1 MVFPREFPSSST
13 LNAGFAGGR
22 TSMSSSL
29 NHTLRGLW
37 AREKFAY
44 GIRVFI
50 ALAGAMALC
59 WQQDRIELI
68 IPLFLG
74 SIASALA
81 ETDDN
86 WRGRLLALLV
96 TLLCFALA
104 AFSVQLLFP
113 HPWLFV
119 CGLALSAFGMTL
131 LGAIG
136 ERYAAIAQ
144 ATLILAIYTMIG
156 MEHARGEINQ
166 FWQEPLMLLVG
177 AAWYGLLSVIWSALF
192 ANQPVQ
198 QALAR
203 LFHELGS
210 YLWLKAELLEPV
222 RQMDVQ
228 GRRLKLAQQNG
239 NVVTALN
246 QTKELILSRIGTN
259 RTGST
264 LNRYLRL
271 YFIAQDIHERASSSH
286 YPYNTLAETFFHS
299 DVLFRCQRL
308 LNQQGRACR
317 ALGRAIQLRQ
327 PFDYGESRQAL
338 DDLHAS
344 LEFLRAQQ
352 NPAWRRLLR
361 ALGGLINNLATLE
374 QKLATASN
382 PDALAEE
389 QDSSLLD
396 RSPQTL
402 REAFERL
409 RLALTPTSLF
419 FRHGLR
425 LAIALAVGY
434 GVLHLIHPSQG
445 YWILLTTVF
454 VCRPSYGAT
463 RRRFVQRI
471 TGTAIGLVAGWAV
484 ITLFPEP
491 ILQSLFAVVFG
502 VLFFINRVDRY
513 TLATAAITL
522 VILCCFNQISDGY
535 GLIWPRLIDTVL
547 GTLIAGLAV
556 FLILPDWQGRRLNK
570 VVANTLNCSARYL
583 REIIQQYHSGKRDDL
598 AYRLARRNAHNAD
611 AALSSTLSNM
621 LMEPGHFRRD
631 ADLGFRFLVLSHT
644 LLSYLSGLGAHR
656 ENLPADASDSLI
668 DRASAYIADS
678 LEAIGAS
685 LANHSAV
692 PAGGDEEQALVD
704 ALEQVPE
711 EMEEGH
717 RLLQTGLGLICR
729 QLAELRTLAPQLQA
743 QQDGSPPKAA

>member
-1 MVFPREFPSSST
+1 
-13 LNAGFAGGR
+13 
-22 TSMSSSL
+22 
-29 NHTLRGLW
+29 
-37 AREKFAY
+37 
-44 GIRVFI
+44 
-50 ALAGAMALC
+50 
-59 WQQDRIELI
+59 
-68 IPLFLG
+68 
-74 SIASALA
+74 
-81 ETDDN
+81 
-86 WRGRLLALLV
+86 
-96 TLLCFALA
+96 
-104 AFSVQLLFP
+104 
-113 HPWLFV
+113 
-119 CGLALSAFGMTL
+119 
-131 LGAIG
+131 
-136 ERYAAIAQ
+136 
-144 ATLILAIYTMIG
+144 
-156 MEHARGEINQ
+156 
-166 FWQEPLMLLVG
+166 
-177 AAWYGLLSVIWSALF
+177 
-192 ANQPVQ
+192 
-198 QALAR
+198 
-203 LFHELGS
+203 
-210 YLWLKAELLEPV
+210 
-222 RQMDVQ
+222 
-228 GRRLKLAQQNG
+228 
-239 NVVTALN
+239 
-246 QTKELILSRIGTN
+246 
-259 RTGST
+259 
-264 LNRYLRL
+264 
-271 YFIAQDIHERASSSH
+271 
-286 YPYNTLAETFFHS
+286 
-299 DVLFRCQRL
+299 
-308 LNQQGRACR
+308 
-317 ALGRAIQLRQ
+317 
-327 PFDYGESRQAL
+327 
-338 DDLHAS
+338 
-344 LEFLRAQQ
+344 
-352 NPAWRRLLR
+352 
-361 ALGGLINNLATLE
+361 
-374 QKLATASN
+374 
-382 PDALAEE
+382 
-389 QDSSLLD
+389 
-396 RSPQTL
+396 
-402 REAFERL
+402 
-409 RLALTPTSLF
+409 
-419 FRHGLR
+419 
-425 LAIALAVGY
+425 
-434 GVLHLIHPSQG
+434 
-445 YWILLTTVF
+445 VF